1 MAKKKMN
8 APTMAIAGSITVH
21 DLATAKWL
29 VLLSGSSTPSTGS
42 VHSVVSASLYKAS
55 MSISTGANQVSFG
68 LELMTMPFLSTPRK
82 LKNNGPKSN
91 LSYTFFFAK
100 TPLYKESMSI
110 PPYANQTFFGLEW
123 ITMSLVVPLPT
134 KNFSNDDWESHER
147 EMLGIHRRTGLS
159 HLMFEIYHVMKPK
172 RKKKLTTKKNIKNSG
187 TMTKTET

>member
-42 VHSVVSASLYKAS
+42 VHSVVSASLYKARAFVVHNNLTTAKWLVLLLLSGSSTPSSHSVHSVVFASLGSS
-55 MSISTGANQVSFG
+55 MNAS
-68 LELMTMPFLSTPRK
+68 LST
-82 LKNNGPKSN
+82 
-91 LSYTFFFAK
+91 A
-100 TPLYKESMSI
+100 
-110 PPYANQTFFGLEW
+110 Q
-123 ITMSLVVPLPT
+123 VVPLPT
-134 KNFSNDDWESHER
+134 KNFSNDDRESHER

-172 RKKKLTTKKNIKNSG
+172 RKKKLTTKKNINNSG

>member
-29 VLLSGSSTPSTGS
+29 VLLSGSSTPSTGAFVVHNNLTTAKWLVLLLLSGSSTPSSHS
-42 VHSVVSASLYKAS
+42 VHSVVFASLGSSMNAS
-55 MSISTGANQVSFG
+55 
-68 LELMTMPFLSTPRK
+68 LST
-82 LKNNGPKSN
+82 
-91 LSYTFFFAK
+91 A
-100 TPLYKESMSI
+100 
-110 PPYANQTFFGLEW
+110 Q
-123 ITMSLVVPLPT
+123 VVPLPT
-134 KNFSNDDWESHER
+134 KNFSNDDRESHER

-172 RKKKLTTKKNIKNSG
+172 RKKKLTTKKNINNSG

>member
-21 DLATAKWL
+21 DLATAKRL

-82 LKNNGPKSN
+82 LKNNGPKSGSSTPSSHSVHSVVFASLGSSMN
-91 LSYTFFFAK
+91 TSLSTA
-100 TPLYKESMSI
+100 
-110 PPYANQTFFGLEW
+110 Q
-123 ITMSLVVPLPT
+123 VVPLPT